1 MNYTE
6 QANDVLRIAKN
17 IAKELDHPYVGTE
30 HLLLGLRKVY
40 TGVAGQVLAIS
51 GVDEEKILKVVDE
64 LVSPVGSVALAHNP
78 EISPRLA
85 YILEESKAE
94 ALRFQS
100 SQIGTE
106 HMLLSLLH
114 ETDCVA
120 TRILLTLN
128 ISLQKLYQDILS
140 VLGVDPKSIRR
151 KCCRSPAER
160 RRGRTAVWNGS
171 DAQAKEGKLDP
182 VIGREEEI
190 GRLMQVLSRRTK
202 NNPCLVGEP
211 GVGKT
216 AVIEGLAAK
225 IASGIVPEGMKD
237 KRILT
242 MDLAGMIAGSK
253 YRGEFEERMKKL
265 IQEVKAAGNNHPVPG
280 RGSYDHRCGRRRGC
294 YRCIEYIKAISRKR
308 RDSVDWSH
316 HDRRVSQVYRKGCRI
331 GAAFSADYGGRAYP
345 GALPEHTQRPAYKI

>member
-1 MNYTE
+1 
-6 QANDVLRIAKN
+6 
-17 IAKELDHPYVGTE
+17 
-30 HLLLGLRKVY
+30 
-40 TGVAGQVLAIS
+40 
-51 GVDEEKILKVVDE
+51 
-64 LVSPVGSVALAHNP
+64 
-78 EISPRLA
+78 
-85 YILEESKAE
+85 
-94 ALRFQS
+94 
-100 SQIGTE
+100 
-106 HMLLSLLH
+106 MLLSLLH

-140 VLGVDPKSIRR
+140 VLGVDPKEYQEEMMQESGR
-151 KCCRSPAER
+151 KKEGVAQQY
-160 RRGRTAVWNGS
+160 GT
-171 DAQAKEGKLDP
+171 DLTAQAKEGKLDP

-253 YRGEFEERMKKL
+253 YRG
-265 IQEVKAAGNNHPVPG
+265 
-280 RGSYDHRCGRRRGC
+280 D
-294 YRCIEYIKAISRKR
+294 
-308 RDSVDWSH
+308 